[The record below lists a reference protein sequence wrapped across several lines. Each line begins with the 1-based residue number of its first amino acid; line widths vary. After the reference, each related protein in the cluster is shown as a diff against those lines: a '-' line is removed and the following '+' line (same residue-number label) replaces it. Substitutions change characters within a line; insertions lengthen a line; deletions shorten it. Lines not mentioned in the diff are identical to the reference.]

1 MTYTVTATSLP
12 LVNPAINIAKAIFDF
27 EPFPGFVIELEQDSN
42 PVELFILEEG
52 MNVLKL
58 VDKAIAL
65 AGETLLYTSFISNN
79 GNLNAENVVFTDAL
93 PANTTFVE
101 DSVTLDGVNMPGE
114 NPANGINIGNLNVGQ
129 SKIITFQVVIN

>member
-1 MTYTVTATSLP
+1 MNL
-12 LVNPAINIAKAIFDF
+12 NRI
-27 EPFPGFVIELEQDSN
+27 VILS
-42 PVELFILEEG
+42 
-52 MNVLKL
+52 KL